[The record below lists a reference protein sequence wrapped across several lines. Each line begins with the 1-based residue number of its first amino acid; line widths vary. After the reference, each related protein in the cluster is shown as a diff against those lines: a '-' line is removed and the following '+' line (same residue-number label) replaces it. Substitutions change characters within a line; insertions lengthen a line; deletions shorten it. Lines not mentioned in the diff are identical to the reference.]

1 MKLEGLNLVAKRR
14 GFFAFSALL
23 IVIVIAYSAIFG
35 VQMDIQ
41 FQGGALL
48 NYSYVG
54 DVDVDALTEDFSEV
68 LGREVT
74 IQTGANSATGAKTA
88 VVSLPGSSV
97 VTPETLTALSEVLDT
112 EYPDNDITSL
122 EISNVSPTLGGEFFA
137 KCLVAVAAAFVLIL
151 IYIAIRFRNIGGIPA
166 GIMAIVALIHD
177 LIIVFGVFVIMGIP
191 LGGNFIAVMLTILG
205 YSINDT
211 VVIYDRIR
219 ENEGIYK
226 NKMDFE
232 PLVNLSINQSLVRSL
247 NTTVSTII
255 ALSSISI
262 VALIFGLDSIFTF
275 SFPLIIGMLSGVY
288 STICIAGP
296 LWVVWENSKASKRSK
311 NLKKARA

>member
-1 MKLEGLNLVAKRR
+1 MTKQMKLDGLNLVAKRR
-14 GFFAFSALL
+14 GFFIVSAVL
-23 IVIVIAYSAIFG
+23 IVLILGYSAIFG
-35 VQMDIQ
+35 VKMDIE
-41 FQGGALL
+41 FEGGALL

-54 DVDVDALTEDFSEV
+54 DVNVEELTADFSASLE
-68 LGREVT
+68 RDVT
-74 IQTGANSATGAKTA
+74 IQTGSNSVTGDKTA
-88 VVSLPGSSV
+88 VVELPGTSV
-97 VTPETLTALSEVLDT
+97 VSPETLTQLNDMLAEK
-112 EYPDNDITSL
+112 YPDNNITSL
-122 EISNVSPTLGGEFFA
+122 EISNVNPTLGGEFFA
-137 KCLVAVAAAFVLIL
+137 KCLVAVAAAFVLIM

-177 LIIVFGVFVIMGIP
+177 LIIVFGVFVVMGIP

-211 VVIYDRIR
+211 VVVYDRIR

-255 ALSSISI
+255 ALSSVSI
-262 VALIFGLDSIFTF
+262 VAVVFGLESIFTF

-296 LWVVWENSKASKRSK
+296 LFVEWENRKSAK
-311 NLKKARA
+311 KKAARA

>member
-1 MKLEGLNLVAKRR
+1 MKIQELNLIAKRR
-14 GFFAFSALL
+14 NFFVISAIL
-23 IVIVIAYSAIFG
+23 IVIIIAYSTIFG
-35 VQMDIQ
+35 VKMDIQ
-41 FQGGALL
+41 FQGGAMVS
-48 NYSYVG
+48 YSYTG
-54 DVDVDALTEDFSEV
+54 DLDIAAFQSDVESKLGDNLT
-68 LGREVT
+68 L
-74 IQTGANSATGAKTA
+74 QTGVNESLNSNTA
-88 VVSLPGSSV
+88 IVSLPGSATIS
-97 VTPETLTALSEVLDT
+97 PEVLT
-112 EYPDNDITSL
+112 ELNTQLTQTYPDNAITQL
-122 EISNVSPTLGGEFFA
+122 EVSNVNPTLGNEFFA

-166 GIMAIVALIHD
+166 GIMAIIALVHD
-177 LIIVFGVFVIMGIP
+177 LIIVFGVFVVMDIP

-211 VVIYDRIR
+211 VVVYDRIR

-226 NKMDFE
+226 NKMAFE

-262 VALIFGLDSIFTF
+262 FALIFDLSSIFTF

-296 LWVVWENSKASKRSK
+296 LWVEWENNKKNKKEKA
-311 NLKKARA
+311 